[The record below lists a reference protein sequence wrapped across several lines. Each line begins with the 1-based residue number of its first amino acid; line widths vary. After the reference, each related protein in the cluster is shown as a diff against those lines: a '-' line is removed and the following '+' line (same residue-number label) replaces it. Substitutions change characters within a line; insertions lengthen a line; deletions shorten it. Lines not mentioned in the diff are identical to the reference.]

1 MYEKYAELLLKRCL
15 NIKEGEPLLI
25 NAPIECIEFIRIV
38 AQEAYKLGV
47 NDIYFDLTDDIL
59 KRDQLENLDINSLKE
74 SKFWN
79 KTIWNEYANKGAAF
93 LMLYGDDPEM
103 TNGIDSEKIA
113 ATAYTSRT
121 SRKIYKEKQGVGEV
135 SWCIASVA
143 TEKWANKV
151 FQNSLNPKEELWNA
165 IFKMCYVDK
174 ENPVEEWNKLVSENK
189 ERCEELN
196 KYKIKKMHYTNGLGT
211 DLFVELSDLA
221 IWSGGAETLKDGR
234 EAIVNMP
241 TIEVFTTPILSKT
254 EGIVYSSKPL
264 VYNGTIIDEFYLEFK
279 EGKVVNFDAKIGK
292 EVLKSIIE
300 ADKNSAFLGEVAL
313 VEHDS
318 VISKSNILFYET
330 LFDEN
335 ASCHLALGAGFPTAI
350 KEGTSKS
357 KEELL
362 NMGVNES
369 DVHVDFMIGTEDL
382 NITGITYDNK
392 EINIFTHGKFDI
404 K

>member
-1 MYEKYAELLLKRCL
+1 
-15 NIKEGEPLLI
+15 
-25 NAPIECIEFIRIV
+25 
-38 AQEAYKLGV
+38 
-47 NDIYFDLTDDIL
+47 
-59 KRDQLENLDINSLKE
+59 
-74 SKFWN
+74 
-79 KTIWNEYANKGAAF
+79 
-93 LMLYGDDPEM
+93 
-103 TNGIDSEKIA
+103 
-113 ATAYTSRT
+113 
-121 SRKIYKEKQGVGEV
+121 
-135 SWCIASVA
+135 
-143 TEKWANKV
+143 
-151 FQNSLNPKEELWNA
+151 
-165 IFKMCYVDK
+165 
-174 ENPVEEWNKLVSENK
+174 
-189 ERCEELN
+189 
-196 KYKIKKMHYTNGLGT
+196 MHYTNGLGT
-211 DLFVELSDLA
+211 DLFVELSDLT

-264 VYNGTIIDEFYLEFK
+264 VYNGAIIDEFYLEFK

-300 ADKNSAFLGEVAL
+300 ADKNSAYLGEVAL